1 MAQQTEN
8 KSCRRAQSYS
18 IKNNFTNISF
28 NADTM
33 DRDTLKSVNISMGGW
48 FECENHRKLTTLKD
62 KIKSFIIRKRNS
74 LYFQEKCIGIETV
87 PVSMKKTSNGYVSY
101 EFTLF
106 TNSKRKIEKREMTMI
121 LNPLIEEIYNE
132 FFNEPTDYSVTK
144 TRRKRYL
151 QHED

>member
-1 MAQQTEN
+1 MEN
-8 KSCRRAQSYS
+8 KLCRRTQTYP

-28 NADTM
+28 YADTM
-33 DRDTLKSVNISMGGW
+33 DRDTLKSVNISMSGW
-48 FECENHRKLTTLKD
+48 FECENHRKLISLKD
-62 KIKSFIIRKRNS
+62 KIKSFILRKRNS

-87 PVSMKKTSNGYVSY
+87 PVSIKKTSHGFVDY

-132 FFNEPTDYSVTK
+132 FFNEPTDYQVSK
-144 TRRKRYL
+144 NKRKKYL
-151 QHED
+151 V